1 MSEHNQSI
9 PSSKT
14 EDILKIRAQLPSG
27 VGASPDAMGALAWE
41 LEDDEAARFAYNIAD
56 QLKSLREETKE

>member
-1 MSEHNQSI
+1 M
-9 PSSKT
+9 
-14 EDILKIRAQLPSG
+14 PSG